1 MPLAYWVL
9 FAGSFDFH
17 PSLFQ
22 KSLISDTRA
31 VVCSVLVVKVA
42 VSGWFPLW

>member
-22 KSLISDTRA
+22 KSLIADTRGG
-31 VVCSVLVVKVA
+31 SVLCV
-42 VSGWFPLW
+42 GG

>member
-17 PSLFQ
+17 PWLFQ
-22 KSLISDTRA
+22 KSSISDTQGG
-31 VVCSVLVVKVA
+31 SVLCV
-42 VSGWFPLW
+42 GG